1 MKKIE
6 TFGQNKDGK
15 LHIIRREE
23 FWNAFTNMFKDGERL
38 RIIIEKIYSKRSG
51 QQNRYYWGVV
61 VAVLLFEV
69 NNQGNE
75 MSRDEL
81 HEELLNKFAPKK
93 EIKNKNGEFFEVPMR
108 SHEMNKSQMSDFT
121 NDVRRWGAEF
131 WGCNIP
137 DPGEQTEI
145 F

>member
-6 TFGQNKDGK
+6 TFGNSKNGK
-15 LHIIRREE
+15 LHIIKRAE
-23 FWNAFTNMFKDGERL
+23 FWQSFAIVFKESDRL
-38 RIIIEKIYSKRSG
+38 RVIIEKVYSKRSG

-61 VAVLLFEV
+61 ISVLLFEV
-69 NNQGNE
+69 QAQGNE
-75 MSRDEL
+75 ISRDEL
-81 HEELLNKFAPKK
+81 HEELLKMFAPKK

-108 SHEMNKSQMSDFT
+108 SHEMNRSEMSDYT
-121 NDVRRWGAEF
+121 ESVRRWAADF